1 MQSKQMLPQTTT
13 MQQLWK
19 YSDTLCSSFNTLL
32 GSDGQTDTTTTDQS
46 ASPAYSSPGNI
57 STWSQK
63 IENITE
69 GYFPLSVSFVVCTSE
84 KEYMWIYITVKLAR
98 PLYLILQERSVTQT
112 RCSTQQMRNFLG
124 EAKRFFYLI
133 PEAKRDLKW
142 LWLWVIL
149 VALIREI
156 QPDRWEQRGVELPG
170 GSAESIALSLLSRFL
185 VSVWVPNLNESITFS
200 LSLSNP

>member
-1 MQSKQMLPQTTT
+1 MLPQTTT

-84 KEYMWIYITVKLAR
+84 KEYMWTYITVKLAR

-112 RCSTQQMRNFLG
+112 KCSTQRMRNFLG
-124 EAKRFFYLI
+124 EAKRCFYLI

-142 LWLWVIL
+142 LWLRVIL
-149 VALIREI
+149 VALVREI

-185 VSVWVPNLNESITFS
+185 VSVWVPNLNESITF
-200 LSLSNP
+200 

>member
-98 PLYLILQERSVTQT
+98 PLYSILQERSVTQT
-112 RCSTQQMRNFLG
+112 RCSTLRMRNFPG
-124 EAKRFFYLI
+124 EAKCVFLPKTRGKTWFEVTLI
-133 PEAKRDLKW
+133 ESDLGGFDQRDETW
-142 LWLWVIL
+142 LVIKYITTFTGGNREVL
-149 VALIREI
+149 SFLEEVLRALHCHFC
-156 QPDRWEQRGVELPG
+156 QG
-170 GSAESIALSLLSRFL
+170 F
-185 VSVWVPNLNESITFS
+185 
-200 LSLSNP
+200 

>member
-1 MQSKQMLPQTTT
+1 MLPQTTT

-69 GYFPLSVSFVVCTSE
+69 GYFPLSVSFVVCTSD
-84 KEYMWIYITVKLAR
+84 KEYMWICITVKLAR

-112 RCSTQQMRNFLG
+112 KCSTQRMRNFLG
-124 EAKRFFYLI
+124 EAKRCFYLTRGKTWFEVTLI
-133 PEAKRDLKW
+133 ESDLGGFGKRDSTWQVGTERCWASWRKC
-142 LWLWVIL
+142 
-149 VALIREI
+149 
-156 QPDRWEQRGVELPG
+156 WEHCTVT
-170 GSAESIALSLLSRFL
+170 FVK
-185 VSVWVPNLNESITFS
+185 VSSFS
-200 LSLSNP
+200 LSSKS